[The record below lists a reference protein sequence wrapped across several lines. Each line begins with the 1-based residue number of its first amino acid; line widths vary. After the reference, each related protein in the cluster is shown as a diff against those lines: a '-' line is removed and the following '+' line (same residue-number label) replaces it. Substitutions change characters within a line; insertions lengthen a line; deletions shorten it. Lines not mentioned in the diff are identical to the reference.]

1 MPEPGRRRSAAFLD
15 RDGTLIE
22 DPGFL
27 SDPAK
32 LKLLPGAAQAVRRLN
47 QGGLAVVIVTNQSG
61 IARGL
66 ITAQQYDAVHARL
79 VQLLAGA
86 GARLD
91 GAYVCPHHPDIS
103 GPCECRK
110 PGTKLFRDA
119 ATELTLDL
127 GRSFYVG
134 DRMSDVEPARALGG
148 RGILVRTGR
157 GGEYAEGAINA
168 GYTVVADLQTAVD
181 LILEHQ

>member
-1 MPEPGRRRSAAFLD
+1 MPERGPRRSAAFLD

-32 LKLLPGAAQAVRRLN
+32 VKLLPGAAQAVRRLN
-47 QGGLAVVIVTNQSG
+47 QAGLAAVIVTNQSG

-66 ITAQQYDAVHARL
+66 ITMEQYEAVHARL

-91 GAYVCPHHPDIS
+91 GAYVCPHHPEIT

-110 PGTKLFRDA
+110 PGTRLFRDA
-119 ATELTLDL
+119 SAEHNLDL

-134 DRMSDVEPARALGG
+134 DRTSDVEPARALGG
-148 RGILVRTGR
+148 RGILVRTGH
-157 GGEYAEGAINA
+157 GEEYAAAAIDA
-168 GYTVVADLQTAVD
+168 GYPVVADIQTAVD
-181 LILEHQ
+181 MILEHP

>member
-1 MPEPGRRRSAAFLD
+1 MPEPGRRRRAAFVD

-32 LKLLPGAAQAVRRLN
+32 VKLLPGTAQAVRRLN
-47 QGGLAVVIVTNQSG
+47 QAGLAVVAVTNQSG
-61 IARGL
+61 IARGV
-66 ITAQQYDAVHARL
+66 ITMEQYEAVHARL

-91 GAYVCPHHPDIS
+91 GAYVCPHHPDIT

-119 ATELTLDL
+119 ATELSLDL
-127 GRSFYVG
+127 GRSFYLG
-134 DRMSDVEPARALGG
+134 DRMTDIQPARALGG
-148 RGILVRTGR
+148 RGMLVRTGH
-157 GGEYAEGAINA
+157 GGENVQAAIEA
-168 GYTVVADLQTAVD
+168 GYPVVADLQTAVD

>member
-1 MPEPGRRRSAAFLD
+1 MPEPGRRRPAAFLD

-32 LKLLPGAAQAVRRLN
+32 VKLLPGAAQAVRRLN
-47 QGGLAVVIVTNQSG
+47 QAGVATVIVTNQSG
-61 IARGL
+61 IARGV
-66 ITAQQYDAVHARL
+66 ITMAQYEAVHARL

-91 GAYVCPHHPDIS
+91 GAYVCPHHPDIT

-110 PGTKLFRDA
+110 PGTRLFRDA
-119 ATELTLDL
+119 ATDLTLDL

-134 DRMSDVEPARALGG
+134 DRMTDIEPARTLGG
-148 RGILVRTGR
+148 RGILVRTGH
-157 GGEYAEGAINA
+157 GDENAQAAIEQ
-168 GYTVVADLQTAVD
+168 GYTVVADVQTAVD